1 VTELLTPAV
10 PGVLS
15 AAGVQATARSI
26 AGVQEPSGAI
36 GWPDGHVDVWD
47 HVECAMA
54 LSAAGLT
61 GPARRAYDWLRRA
74 QRPDGSWPRTIV
86 AGTVTDAAAESNHAA
101 YVAVGVWHELQVTG
115 DGAFAARLWPT
126 VRRAIEWVLELQAPG
141 GEIAWERDTSG
152 VAGGPALLTGC
163 SSIHHSLRCAVAL
176 ADYVGQPQ
184 PDWELAADQLA
195 HAVARHPG
203 SFADKS
209 RFSMDWYYPVLGGV
223 LRGPAAAQR
232 LAAGWDTFVV
242 PGLGVR
248 CVDDQ
253 PWVTGAESC
262 ELVLALHAAGQ
273 TAAATQ
279 LFADVQHLRHPD
291 GAYWTGWQFA
301 RQQHYPGERSAWTAA
316 AVILAA
322 DALSGTTGGANVFA
336 DAGAVTPAGGPDAA
350 GGCDCASGSAEGRA
364 GAFEHP

>member
-1 VTELLTPAV
+1 MTPGV
-10 PGVLS
+10 PGVLG
-15 AAGVQATARSI
+15 ADALRATAGSI
-26 AGVQEPSGAI
+26 AAVQEPSGAI

-54 LSAAGLT
+54 LSVAGLP

-74 QRPDGSWPRTIV
+74 QRADGSWPRTIV
-86 AGTVTDAAAESNHAA
+86 AGAVTDPAAESNHAA

-115 DGAFAARLWPT
+115 DDGFAARLWPT
-126 VRRAIEWVLELQAPG
+126 VRRAVDWVLDLQAPG
-141 GEIAWERDTSG
+141 GEIAWERDADG
-152 VAGGPALLTGC
+152 VPGRHALLTGC
-163 SSIHHSLRCAVAL
+163 SSIHQSLRCAVAL

-195 HAVARHPG
+195 HAVAWHPG
-203 SFADKS
+203 AFADKG

-223 LRGPAAAQR
+223 LRGPAAADR

-253 PWVTGAESC
+253 PWVTGAETC

-273 TAAATQ
+273 TAAATE
-279 LFADVQHLRHPD
+279 LFADVQHLRGAD
-291 GAYWTGWQFA
+291 GSYWTGWQFA
-301 RQQHYPGERSAWTAA
+301 SQQHYPAERSAWTAA

-322 DALSGTTGGANVFA
+322 DALSGTTGGASVFA
-336 DAGAVTPAGGPDAA
+336 DAGGAGVTGRADDGCECAA
-350 GGCDCASGSAEGRA
+350 GSAEGRA